1 MSRRPF
7 YNNTHFL
14 LIASGFVVNTLLA
27 VVYRYINSGS
37 PFIRFEEWSGFY
49 GQGWPIMVQT
59 FVVLYFVYYSIR
71 YFNKKYSAAPNSF
84 PRFLKEILFVLL
96 VGFGI
101 MQVFYW
107 IFVTYQVVPEED
119 MQFLD
124 RKLKMILTIDVTF
137 LIVIYAFMTSFRIFR
152 YLQQK
157 NLELLQWQKEYAQT
171 QFETV
176 KNQLNPHFLFNSLNA
191 LSSMIWV
198 DADKAETFIEKL
210 SRSYR
215 YLLEHKEKGLVPLAD
230 ELQFLQS
237 FLFLMQER
245 FGAKLQVAIQP
256 ITTTE
261 KRLPPH
267 SLMIVFDYLLAQNKM
282 SAAAPLNITL
292 SQEAAALVIRYNR
305 QPKEDSNT
313 QAAEQLLRLQE
324 QYELQD
330 GQMVV
335 YQPGSG
341 QAYIQL
347 PLF

>member
-37 PFIRFEEWSGFY
+37 PFVRFEEWSGFY
-49 GQGWPIMVQT
+49 GQGWPIMAQT

-84 PRFLKEILFVLL
+84 SRFLNEILFVLL
-96 VGFGI
+96 VGFAI
-101 MQVFYW
+101 MQAFYW
-107 IFVTYQVVPEED
+107 VFITYQVVPEED

-124 RKLKMILTIDVTF
+124 RKLKMILTIDVTL

-176 KNQLNPHFLFNSLNA
+176 KNKLNPHFLFNSLNA
-191 LSSMIWV
+191 LSSLVWV
-198 DADKAETFIEKL
+198 DADKAEIFIEKL

-215 YLLEHKEKGLVPLAD
+215 YLLEHKEKTLVPLAD

-237 FLFLMQER
+237 FLYLMQER
-245 FGAKLQVAIQP
+245 FGNKLQVMLPTMDAG
-256 ITTTE
+256 E
-261 KRLPPH
+261 KLLLPH

-282 SAAAPLNITL
+282 SAAAPLHVTVA
-292 SQEAAALVIRYNR
+292 QDATALLISYNP

-313 QAAEQLLRLQE
+313 QAAEQLVRLQE
-324 QYELQD
+324 QYNLQ
-330 GQMVV
+330 GKPMVL
-335 YQPGSG
+335 QQLGNG
-341 QAYIQL
+341 QATIQL